1 MRLELSEV
9 LQILLLLAA
18 TLFENDDSSRLIS
31 EGEMPTAVVVLEDGN
46 DILL

>member
-9 LQILLLLAA
+9 LQIIFLLAA

-31 EGEMPTAVVVLEDGN
+31 EGQMSAAVVVLEDGN

>member
-1 MRLELSEV
+1 MRLEPSEV

-18 TLFENDDSSRLIS
+18 TLFEYDDSSRLIS